1 MIYKPFRCPAGTVE
15 RQSINKSSRGL
26 QSGTS
31 RCNALPASQQLLIH
45 VNSGG
50 FAMECSLSVP
60 RSALQPVAMVLQA
73 MEQLPMFS

>member
-1 MIYKPFRCPAGTVE
+1 VTAEAQGLVAEPWKGG
-15 RQSINKSSRGL
+15 INKSSRGL

-31 RCNALPASQQLLIH
+31 RCNALPASQRLLIH

-50 FAMECSLSVP
+50 FATECSLSVP